1 MSTCTSKPVGA
12 ASAAAGRPNPPVNQS
27 PFADAEDVVGGTP
40 VAPPLTVG
48 RDRRGMQTPGLEDPS
63 LDAPDVASQA
73 SNGGRRVVAYNCP
86 STRSSV
92 RVGRFSVLLGRSM

>member
-12 ASAAAGRPNPPVNQS
+12 ASAAAGRSNPPVNQGR
-27 PFADAEDVVGGTP
+27 FADAEDVPCGTP

-48 RDRRGMQTPGLEDPS
+48 RDRREMRTPGLEDPS
-63 LDAPDVASQA
+63 LDALDVASQA

-86 STRSSV
+86 STRSSI
-92 RVGRFSVLLGRSM
+92 RVGRLSVLVGRSM